1 MEGSELEPPMP
12 IAVFFPFLLRLAG
25 PIAFLGAAIVAGA
38 MNRSFILVPLL
49 AIAAT
54 LVTILIR
61 KFTPSPTLNLQA
73 MMTPEAETAK
83 PDLFKGL
90 MPRFAIGLVGYAI
103 VFGLAAWIAALFQS
117 TEFEPRVL
125 ASDIWFAVIPAILAV
140 AGAWLS
146 ARLGLNQMASMMGE
160 MQGMFSQMQAGQT
173 PNAANDDE
181 AFTVEGEII
190 DPDEPR
196 S

>member
-1 MEGSELEPPMP
+1 MEGSDLEPSMP

-25 PIAFLGAAIVAGA
+25 PIAFLGAAIVAGV
-38 MNRSFILVPLL
+38 MNRSFVLVPLL

-61 KFTPSPTLNLQA
+61 RFTPSPALNLQA
-73 MMTPEAETAK
+73 MISPEAQPAK

-90 MPRFAIGLVGYAI
+90 IPRFGIGLVGYAI
-103 VFGLAAWIAALFQS
+103 AFGLAASIAALFQS

-125 ASDIWFAVIPAILAV
+125 ASDIWFAAIPAVLAI

-160 MQGMFSQMQAGQT
+160 MQGMFAQMQAGQA
-173 PNAANDDE
+173 PSAANDDE

-190 DPDEPR
+190 NPDEPR

>member
-1 MEGSELEPPMP
+1 MP

-25 PIAFLGAAIVAGA
+25 PLAFLSAAIVAGV
-38 MNRSFILVPLL
+38 MNRSFVLIPLL

-61 KFTPSPTLNLQA
+61 RFTPSPALNLQA
-73 MMTPEAETAK
+73 MMSPEAPPAK

-90 MPRFAIGLVGYAI
+90 IPRFGMGLVGYSIA
-103 VFGLAAWIAALFQS
+103 FAFAASIAAVFQA

-125 ASDIWFAVIPAILAV
+125 ASDIWFAAIPAILAI
-140 AGAWLS
+140 AGAWVS

-160 MQGMFSQMQAGQT
+160 MQGMFSQMQAEQS
-173 PNAANDDE
+173 PNAANDDD
-181 AFTVEGEII
+181 AFTFEGEII